1 MVHSFV
7 ASNRN
12 GTIGGCFRAYYI
24 VMNGNDESEHI
35 K

>member
-7 ASNRN
+7 ASDWN
-12 GTIGGCFRAYYI
+12 GTISGCFHAYYI